1 MAGNDRRHDEEQIAR
16 DPSVMVGKPVVKGTR
31 VPVELVLRHL
41 AQSLDVGDVLEAF
54 PHLTPDDVRAC
65 LTYAARSVDAEARR
79 SATTPSAAARPAS
92 A

>member
-1 MAGNDRRHDEEQIAR
+1 
-16 DPSVMVGKPVVKGTR
+16 MVGKPVVSGTR

-54 PHLTPDDVRAC
+54 PHLTRDDVRAC
-65 LTYAARSVDAEARR
+65 LTYAAWSIDDKTRDAEPRLSPTSR
-79 SATTPSAAARPAS
+79 TAS